1 MNKNERRVAEKI
13 CNRFTH
19 TNTNVFGDSYDIREF
34 EVNKAA
40 FDNIGL
46 SYEQITDIL
55 SGFVEE
61 KYLSMAKREKD
72 GWKVRVTI
80 PRLEELYF
88 KAIEGRK
95 LSSDEV
101 RQRKFFEIA
110 LKNHRTKELKNEMDN
125 KVKKEFEGGKWL
137 RLCCPACGDFIQ
149 EITDFKQL
157 KELEGKEIEC
167 RRNKHK
173 CQFNLEG
180 NKIVFKSLGTEII
193 PLLREK
199 RSAKVH

>member
-34 EVNKAA
+34 EVNTAA
-40 FDNIGL
+40 FNNVGL
-46 SYEQITDIL
+46 SYEQITNIL
-55 SGFVEE
+55 NGFVEE
-61 KYLSMAKREKD
+61 KYLSMARREKD
-72 GWKVRVTI
+72 GWKMRVTI
-80 PRLEELYF
+80 SKLEELYF

-95 LSSDEV
+95 LSSEEV

-110 LKNHRTKELKNEMDN
+110 LKDLKTKELKNKANN
-125 KVKKEFEGGKWL
+125 KVKKEFEQGKWL
-137 RLCCPACGDFIQ
+137 RLCCPSCGDFIQ
-149 EITDFKQL
+149 EITEFKEL
-157 KELEGKEIEC
+157 KELGGKEIVC

-180 NKIVFKSLGTEII
+180 DKIVFKSLGTEII

-199 RSAKVH
+199 RS